1 MVIEVQEGG
10 PEPVPAASEFASDA
24 ASDVALVVDLDGTLT
39 LTDTLHEGVVKL
51 VKTRPLHVLRMPAWL
66 AAGKA
71 RFKHEIAVHAPLD
84 VSLLPY
90 DEALIERARAARMAG
105 RRTVLATAS
114 NVTVARKVA
123 EHLGLFDEIIASEAD
138 RNITGAAK
146 RDALV
151 ERFGAGG
158 FDYMANAP
166 VDKTVWSAARTAI
179 LVHASPKLISD
190 IKNSKEHVEILSEKP
205 KFLTNLIEAA
215 RLYQWVKNLL
225 IFVPLLAAQQFDGA
239 SIVQAGLAFLFFGL
253 AASSVYLVN
262 DLLDLEAD
270 RHHPRKR
277 QRPFASGRLAV
288 LPGLFTAA
296 ALGLGSLLGAL
307 IVGPE
312 FALVLVAYLMITGAY
327 SLWIKRQPLVDIIVL
342 ASLYTLR
349 IIAGGAATETPLTLW
364 LLAVSMFLFASLAFA
379 KRYAE
384 VTDVFARGESDVEGR
399 GYRSGDQN
407 VLMALG
413 TASGVASIITLA
425 LYVNGSTQSGLYNT
439 PEMLWGV
446 CPVLLYWVAHIW
458 LAAQRGTLTDDP
470 IVFAIRDWASRAA
483 FLVALI
489 PVALAVWL

>member
-1 MVIEVQEGG
+1 MVIEVQDGA
-10 PEPVPAASEFASDA
+10 PEPARVVSDA
-24 ASDVALVVDLDGTLT
+24 VPDIVSDVALVVDLDGTLT

-51 VKTRPLHVLRMPAWL
+51 VKTQPLDVLRFPAWL
-66 AAGKA
+66 GAGKA
-71 RFKHEIAVHAPLD
+71 RFKHEIATHAPLD

-90 DEALIERARAARMAG
+90 DTAIIERVRAARVAG

-114 NVTVARKVA
+114 NVAVARKIA
-123 EHLGLFDEIIASEAD
+123 EHLGLFDEVIASEAD
-138 RNITGAAK
+138 KNMSGAAK

-166 VDKTVWSAARTAI
+166 VDKTVWSAAHTAI
-179 LVHASPKLISD
+179 LANASPRLVSD
-190 IKNSKEHVEILSEKP
+190 IKNAKEHVEILSEKP
-205 KFLTNLIEAA
+205 KFLSNLIDAA

-225 IFVPLLAAQQFDGA
+225 IFVPILAAQKFDGA
-239 SIVQAGLAFLFFGL
+239 SVIQAGLAFLFFGL

-270 RHHPRKR
+270 RRHPRKR

-296 ALGLGSLLGAL
+296 ALGLASLIGAY
-307 IVGPE
+307 IVGPQ
-312 FALVLVAYLMITGAY
+312 FALVLVAYLLITGAY

-342 ASLYTLR
+342 ASLYTVR
-349 IIAGGAATETPLTLW
+349 IIAGGAATDTPLTLW

-384 VTDVFARGESDVEGR
+384 VTDVFKRGENDVEGR

-413 TASGVASIITLA
+413 TAAGVASIVTLA
-425 LYVNGSTQSGLYNT
+425 LYVNSSTQSGLYKT

-458 LAAQRGTLTDDP
+458 LTAQRGTLTDDP
-470 IVFAIRDWASRAA
+470 IVFAIRDWSSRAA